1 MAEYQITY
9 WKNIPS
15 MVSAREGRR
24 ERAKAE
30 LSERFQLAIDEA
42 AMRAGLIGTDAYLEQ
57 WRRDDWQTRPGSV
70 EEVAAAV
77 AAELEAE
84 FTPERLARL
93 LREIR

>member
-30 LSERFQLAIDEA
+30 LSERFQVAIDEA

-57 WRRDDWQTRPGSV
+57 WRRGEWQERAGHIDD
-70 EEVAAAV
+70 VAAAV

-84 FTPERLARL
+84 YTPERLAL
-93 LREIR
+93 ILRDTR